1 MAKKNEA
8 VQVKKGVSLFNL
20 IGKAVVKDYT
30 FTIDASS
37 NNSDWVYNR
46 LNLQV
51 DCGTF
56 GTINAEMMGGYGTGK
71 NRENKIFVHGKKK
84 NEDDKYVDDYSNQ
97 FTVDWDDRLD
107 EDLFEEIG
115 DRCFITVGLEKD
127 KKDNTFY
134 KKFLS
139 TYDAIEYIKEH
150 LTDGV
155 IINVKGDLS
164 YSEYNG
170 NTQVKKEINS
180 IVLSK
185 VTDEKDFKATFQQTV
200 LIDKDSIQK
209 YDSEKNAFPVE
220 CYIPEYI
227 SKIQTENGKVDV
239 PKEKRNVIFKKTFDY
254 DCGTKE
260 SDRILTFLKKHFT
273 VKKDNVLE
281 VAFEGIISKN
291 GSLQTV
297 TLEDLPEDI
306 QELVEI
312 GAYTEEEAI
321 EKCVGN
327 GNKVENYIFKVPRVK
342 KVGEDKTPV
351 IDKTED
357 KYKFNDLKF
366 YSTLVKEL
374 VPDNEDGE
382 NDNDNSNEDDS
393 NELDM
398 DALLSELDEE

>member
-1 MAKKNEA
+1 MAKKNET
-8 VQVKKGVSLFNL
+8 VQVKKGVSLFTL
-20 IGKAVVKDYT
+20 IGKAVVRDYT

-71 NRENKIFVHGKKK
+71 NRENKIYVHGKKK
-84 NEDDKYVDDYSNQ
+84 NEDGKDVDDYSNQ

-115 DRCFITVGLEKD
+115 DNCFITVGLEKD

-139 TYDAIEYIKEH
+139 AYDAIEYIKEN
-150 LTDGV
+150 LTDGT
-155 IINVKGDLS
+155 IINVKGNLAF
-164 YSEYNG
+164 SEYNG

-180 IVLSK
+180 VVLSK

-209 YDSEKNAFPVE
+209 YDSEKNAFPIE
-220 CYIPEYI
+220 CYIPEYV

-239 PKEKRNVIFKKTFDY
+239 PKEKRNVLYKKVFDY
-254 DCGTKE
+254 DCGNKE
-260 SDRILTFLKKHFT
+260 SERILTFLKKHFSA
-273 VKKDNVLE
+273 KKDNVHE
-281 VAFEGIISKN
+281 VAFEGVICKS

-297 TLEDLPEDI
+297 TLEDLPDDI

-312 GAYTEEEAI
+312 GAFTEEEAI

-327 GNKVENYIFKVPRVK
+327 GSKIENYIFKVPRVK
-342 KVGEDKTPV
+342 KVGEDKTPT

-357 KYKFNDLKF
+357 KYKFSDLLF
-366 YSTLVKEL
+366 YSVLVKEL
-374 VPDNEDGE
+374 VSDEDSS
-382 NDNDNSNEDDS
+382 DEDSEEDTDS
-393 NELDM
+393 GDIDM
-398 DALLSELDEE
+398 DDLLKELEEEE

>member
-1 MAKKNEA
+1 MAKKNET
-8 VQVKKGVSLFNL
+8 VQVKKGVSLFTL
-20 IGKAVVKDYT
+20 IGKAVVRDYT

-71 NRENKIFVHGKKK
+71 NRENKIYVHGKKK
-84 NEDDKYVDDYSNQ
+84 NEDGKDVDDYSNQ

-115 DRCFITVGLEKD
+115 DNCFITVGLEKD

-139 TYDAIEYIKEH
+139 AYDAIEYIKEN
-150 LTDGV
+150 LTDGT
-155 IINVKGDLS
+155 IINVKGNLAF
-164 YSEYNG
+164 SEYNG

-180 IVLSK
+180 VVLSK

-209 YDSEKNAFPVE
+209 YDSEKNAFPIE
-220 CYIPEYI
+220 CYIPEYV

-239 PKEKRNVIFKKTFDY
+239 PKEKRNVLYKKVFNY
-254 DCGTKE
+254 DCGNKE
-260 SDRILTFLKKHFT
+260 SERILTFLKKHFSA
-273 VKKDNVLE
+273 KKDNVHE
-281 VAFEGIISKN
+281 VAFEGVISKS

-297 TLEDLPEDI
+297 TLEDLPDDI

-312 GAYTEEEAI
+312 GAFTEEEAI

-327 GNKVENYIFKVPRVK
+327 GSKIENYIFKVPRVK
-342 KVGEDKTPV
+342 KVGEDKTPT

-357 KYKFNDLKF
+357 KYKFNDLLF
-366 YSTLVKEL
+366 YSALVKEL
-374 VPDNEDGE
+374 VSD
-382 NDNDNSNEDDS
+382 DDS
-393 NELDM
+393 SDEDSEKDTDSEDIDM
-398 DALLSELDEE
+398 DDLLKELEEEE